1 MNAGRRSTQN
11 LKEDSRIT
19 FKPRQTITA
28 VDQVLSEIS
37 AFVLGEDGDPG
48 AEFPPEEIMAGQ
60 LNVSKVTLRQAMR
73 LAQAQGLIEI
83 RNGQRARV
91 AKPSLKPLTNMM
103 GITLRRMGKK
113 EFEDLVKVREILEV
127 NIARDAAR
135 LAKKKHIKA
144 MDKSIVEMEQNRE
157 DLNFCVVKDIEFHS
171 ILRLATANRIF
182 DVVLA
187 PMAEILAVSMKTT
200 LGSGGI
206 QAATEA
212 HRWILDAV
220 KQKDPDKAEAA
231 MHKHMVRVRRYAK
244 MKPKKTQR

>member
-1 MNAGRRSTQN
+1 M
-11 LKEDSRIT
+11 KEESKIT
-19 FKPRQTITA
+19 FRPRQAITA
-28 VDQVLSEIS
+28 VDQVFSEIS
-37 AFVLGEDGDPG
+37 AFVLREDIDPG
-48 AEFPPEEIMAGQ
+48 AELPPEEVMATQ
-60 LNVSKVTLRQAMR
+60 LKVSKVTLRQALR

-91 AKPSLKPLTNMM
+91 AKPSLKPLVNMM
-103 GITLRRMGKK
+103 GITLKRMGSK

-135 LAKKKHIKA
+135 LAKKSHIQEMEKT
-144 MDKSIVEMEQNRE
+144 IEEMEQNKQN
-157 DLNFCVVKDIEFHS
+157 LNFCVKKDIEFHS
-171 ILRLATANRIF
+171 ILRKATANRIF

-187 PMAEILAVSMKTT
+187 PIAEILADSMETT
-200 LGSGGI
+200 LKSGGI
-206 QAATEA
+206 KAATEA

-244 MKPKKTQR
+244 IKPKKR

>member
-1 MNAGRRSTQN
+1 MKAENT
-11 LKEDSRIT
+11 IT

-37 AFVLGEDGDPG
+37 AFVMREDIAPG
-48 AEFPPEEIMAGQ
+48 AELPPEEVMAAQ
-60 LNVSKVTLRQAMR
+60 LKVSKVTLRQALG

-91 AKPSLKPLTNMM
+91 AKPSLKPLMNMM
-103 GITLRRMGKK
+103 DITLRRMGKK

-135 LAKKKHIKA
+135 SANDDQIKA
-144 MDKSIVEMEQNRE
+144 LEKTIVEMEENRE
-157 DLNFCVVKDIEFHS
+157 DLIFCVKKDIEFHS
-171 ILRLATANRIF
+171 ILREATANRIF
-182 DVVLA
+182 DIVLA
-187 PMAEILAVSMKTT
+187 PIAKILADSMKTT
-200 LGSGGI
+200 LESGGI

-220 KQKDPDKAEAA
+220 KQKDPDKAETA
-231 MHKHMVRVRRYAK
+231 MHKHMVRVRKYAEI
-244 MKPKKTQR
+244 KPNKGKAELKIEY

>member
-1 MNAGRRSTQN
+1 MKEEST
-11 LKEDSRIT
+11 IT
-19 FKPRQTITA
+19 FRPRQAITA
-28 VDQVLSEIS
+28 VDQVFSEIS
-37 AFVLGEDGDPG
+37 AFVLREDIDPG
-48 AEFPPEEIMAGQ
+48 AELPPEEVMATQ
-60 LNVSKVTLRQAMR
+60 LNVSKVTLRQALR

-91 AKPSLKPLTNMM
+91 AKPSLKPLVNMM
-103 GITLRRMGKK
+103 GITLKRMGSK

-135 LAKKKHIKA
+135 LAKKSHIQEMEKT
-144 MDKSIVEMEQNRE
+144 IEEMEQNKQN
-157 DLNFCVVKDIEFHS
+157 LNFCVKKDIEFHS
-171 ILRLATANRIF
+171 ILRKATANRIF

-187 PMAEILAVSMKTT
+187 PIAEILADSMETT
-200 LGSGGI
+200 LKSGGI
-206 QAATEA
+206 KAATEA

-244 MKPKKTQR
+244 IKPKKM

>member
-1 MNAGRRSTQN
+1 MKAENA
-11 LKEDSRIT
+11 IT

-37 AFVLGEDGDPG
+37 AFVMREDIAPG
-48 AEFPPEEIMAGQ
+48 AELPPEEVMAAQ
-60 LNVSKVTLRQAMR
+60 LKVSKVTLRQALG

-91 AKPSLKPLTNMM
+91 AKPSLQPLMNMM
-103 GITLRRMGKK
+103 DITLRRMGKK

-135 LAKKKHIKA
+135 SANDDQIKA
-144 MDKSIVEMEQNRE
+144 LENTIVEMKQNRE
-157 DLNFCVVKDIEFHS
+157 DLIFCVKKDLEFHS
-171 ILRLATANRIF
+171 ILRKTTANRIF
-182 DVVLA
+182 DIVLA
-187 PMAEILAVSMKTT
+187 PIAKILADSMKTT
-200 LGSGGI
+200 LENGGI
-206 QAATEA
+206 EAATEA

-231 MHKHMVRVRRYAK
+231 MHKHMVRVRKYAGI
-244 MKPKKTQR
+244 KPNPSKPVGAQR